1 MAAYKDEERGT
12 WYVSF
17 HYTDW
22 TGVNKRKMKRGFA
35 TRKDALEWEHHFLAQ
50 QSENMDMSF
59 GDFVVIYL
67 ADMEKRLRE
76 STMISKKYIIN
87 LKILPYFKDKKISEI
102 SAPDIRKWQTEIMK
116 GNYAKTYLRS
126 IQEQLSAIFNYA
138 VKYFDLRK
146 NPCHVA
152 GGMGK
157 HTADEMDFWTLEE
170 FQQFI
175 ETMMNKRVSYM
186 GFMILYWTGI
196 RLGEMLALTVE
207 DVDIEKKTLRIN
219 KSLQRLKG
227 RDVVTEPKTPRS
239 KRMITIPDVLLDDIK
254 DYIGSLYGVRPTDR
268 LIPVTK
274 TFMEHEIKRGIHES
288 GVKDIHIHC
297 LRHSHTALIASLG
310 ATPVEAAERLGHE
323 KVQTTLNIYSH
334 VMPGRHEEIADKL
347 DQAYKESQ
355 E

>member
-1 MAAYKDEERGT
+1 MAAYKDDERGT

-22 TGVNKRKMKRGFA
+22 TGTNKRKLKRGFA
-35 TRKDALEWEHHFLAQ
+35 TRKEALEWEHHFLAQ
-50 QSENMDMSF
+50 QSENVDISF

-67 ADMEKRLRE
+67 SDMEKRLRE

-102 SAPDIRKWQTEIMK
+102 TAPDIRKWQNEIMK
-116 GNYAKTYLRS
+116 GNYSKTYLKS
-126 IQEQLSAIFNYA
+126 IQEQLSAIMNYA
-138 VKYFDLRK
+138 VRYYNLRN
-146 NPCHVA
+146 NPCHIA
-152 GGMGK
+152 GSMGK
-157 HTADEMDFWTLEE
+157 SHADEMEFWTLAE
-170 FQQFI
+170 FQKFI

-207 DVDIEKKTLRIN
+207 DVDIENKTLRVN
-219 KSLQRLKG
+219 KSLQRIKR
-227 RDVVTEPKTPRS
+227 RDVVTDPKTPKSNRV
-239 KRMITIPDVLLDDIK
+239 ITIPDVLLNDIK
-254 DYIGSLYGVRPTDR
+254 DYISSLYGVKPKDR
-268 LIPVTK
+268 LIPVNK
-274 TFMEHEIKRGIHES
+274 SFMEHEIKRGINES
-288 GVKDIHIHC
+288 GVKEIHIHC

-323 KVQTTLNIYSH
+323 KVETTLNIYSH

-347 DQAYKESQ
+347 DQAYKENL

>member
-22 TGVNKRKMKRGFA
+22 TDANKRKMKRGFA
-35 TRKDALEWEHHFLAQ
+35 TRKDALEWEHHFIAQ
-50 QSENMDMSF
+50 QSENMDMTF

-67 ADMEKRLRE
+67 EDMEKRLRE
-76 STMISKKYIIN
+76 STMISKRYIIN

-175 ETMMNKRVSYM
+175 ETMMNKAAF
-186 GFMILYWTGI
+186 G
-196 RLGEMLALTVE
+196 RLFLNLLSA
-207 DVDIEKKTLRIN
+207 IN
-219 KSLQRLKG
+219 RNKNIANYFK
-227 RDVVTEPKTPRS
+227 
-239 KRMITIPDVLLDDIK
+239 IF
-254 DYIGSLYGVRPTDR
+254 YIIFV
-268 LIPVTK
+268 
-274 TFMEHEIKRGIHES
+274 
-288 GVKDIHIHC
+288 
-297 LRHSHTALIASLG
+297 
-310 ATPVEAAERLGHE
+310 
-323 KVQTTLNIYSH
+323 
-334 VMPGRHEEIADKL
+334 KL
-347 DQAYKESQ
+347 DHHTERIEVNGEY
-355 E
+355 